1 MIIFE
6 SQQNCQWLCL
16 PGLKAA
22 YKTSYLEDLAFYWI
36 NVVMM
41 MITMIFDHLSIKA
54 TCSQNISPRT
64 TSPPLLLKRSWIS
77 LSDYQWW
84 TNLVFTWTT
93 LKLTKFTY
101 IKSLPHF
108 SLGRKIM
115 MPEKTGL
122 FKIAYCNNSP
132 NKFCVICFKG
142 EPSRRLKG
150 SLLKGFFESILMGKC
165 QSTFLICWR
174 LPQSWDW
181 HFI

>member
-1 MIIFE
+1 MYTEDISPLLTWLCNMTLITMIIFE

-77 LSDYQWW
+77 LNDYQWS
-84 TNLVFTWTT
+84 TP
-93 LKLTKFTY
+93 KLYSELWNSHILSHSHIFLWEGKLWCQNKPAYLRLHPAINPQISFV
-101 IKSLPHF
+101 
-108 SLGRKIM
+108 
-115 MPEKTGL
+115 L
-122 FKIAYCNNSP
+122 F
-132 NKFCVICFKG
+132 V
-142 EPSRRLKG
+142 LKG
-150 SLLKGFFESILMGKC
+150 NLLGASRGRC
-165 QSTFLICWR
+165 
-174 LPQSWDW
+174 
-181 HFI
+181 